1 MTLRDPLAATAGAV
15 SPRDVRR
22 PASSMRA
29 RAGSSAGDG
38 HEIAEGVGEPHPH
51 IDRRVRPPDTDQ
63 SIGGDTHQRLFQR
76 SMAQF
81 GELRLLSCRV
91 PPPVATLL

>member
-63 SIGGDTHQRLFQR
+63 SIVGVTPTKDYSNGPWHSLE
-76 SMAQF
+76 SL
-81 GELRLLSCRV
+81 GC
-91 PPPVATLL
+91 